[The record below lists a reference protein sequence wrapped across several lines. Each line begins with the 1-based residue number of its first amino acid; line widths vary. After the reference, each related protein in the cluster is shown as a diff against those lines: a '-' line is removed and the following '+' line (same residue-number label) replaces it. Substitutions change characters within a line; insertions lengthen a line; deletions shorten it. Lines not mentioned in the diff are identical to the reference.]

1 MNFWL
6 CSATSGLE
14 QLLNS
19 AYGYVAAVILGACS
33 AWYVQ
38 GLRWDNDVAG
48 RDIIAATAIAE
59 NVGAVNQHLI
69 ASRAQTEAIRATF
82 IEYKAGK
89 ENETSALERA
99 VADGTKRLR
108 IKATCPAAVRTDGT
122 VPGGAGEGT
131 AELTAEAGRAY
142 WDLRRGLDRQYAE
155 LQFCRS
161 ELRKRSAVHLP
172 AD

>member
-1 MNFWL
+1 M
-6 CSATSGLE
+6 
-14 QLLNS
+14 NS
-19 AYGYVAAVILGACS
+19 AYGYALAFVIGAS
-33 AWYVQ
+33 GSWYVQ
-38 GLRWDNDVAG
+38 GLRWDNNVADIQHDADVA
-48 RDIIAATAIAE
+48 IAA
-59 NVGAVNQHLI
+59 NVDAVNQQLI

-108 IKATCPAAVRTDGT
+108 VKASCPAVPADGT
-122 VPGGAGEGT
+122 VPGGAVSGT

-161 ELRKRSAVHLP
+161 ELRKRSVK
-172 AD
+172 

>member
-1 MNFWL
+1 M
-6 CSATSGLE
+6 
-14 QLLNS
+14 NS
-19 AYGYVAAVILGACS
+19 AYGYVAAFLIGASS

-38 GLRWDNDVAG
+38 GLRWDNDVQ
-48 RDIIAATAIAE
+48 AAEVVTAQAISA
-59 NVGAVNQHLI
+59 NVDAVNQQLI

-108 IKATCPAAVRTDGT
+108 VKASCPAVRADGT
-122 VPGGAGEGT
+122 ISGGAVSGT
-131 AELTAEAGRAY
+131 AELDASVRSDYFE
-142 WDLRRGLDRQYAE
+142 LKRGLDRQYAE

-161 ELRKRSAVHLP
+161 ELRKRSSN
-172 AD
+172 

>member
-1 MNFWL
+1 MNPAYSYALAFL
-6 CSATSGLE
+6 IGASG
-14 QLLNS
+14 
-19 AYGYVAAVILGACS
+19 

-38 GLRWDNDVAG
+38 GLRWDNNVADIQHDNDVA
-48 RDIIAATAIAE
+48 IAA
-59 NVGAVNQHLI
+59 NVDAVNQQLI

-108 IKATCPAAVRTDGT
+108 VKASCPAVRADGT
-122 VPGGAGEGT
+122 VPGGAVSGT
-131 AELTAEAGRAY
+131 AELDASVRSDYFE
-142 WDLRRGLDRQYAE
+142 LKRGLDRQYAE

-161 ELRKRSAVHLP
+161 ELKKRSAP
-172 AD
+172 ASAK

>member
-1 MNFWL
+1 MMP
-6 CSATSGLE
+6 G
-14 QLLNS
+14 
-19 AYGYVAAVILGACS
+19 YGYVTAFLIGAGA

-38 GLRWDNDVAG
+38 GLRWENDVASILH
-48 RDIIAATAIAE
+48 DTDVAIAA
-59 NVGAVNQHLI
+59 NVDAVNQQLI

-108 IKATCPAAVRTDGT
+108 VKASCPAMHADGT
-122 VPGGAGEGT
+122 VSGGAVSGT
-131 AELTAEAGRAY
+131 AELDPAVRSDYFLLKKGI
-142 WDLRRGLDRQYAE
+142 DRQFAE

-161 ELRKRSAVHLP
+161 ELRKRSAK
-172 AD
+172 

>member
-1 MNFWL
+1 MVFKPL
-6 CSATSGLE
+6 
-14 QLLNS
+14 
-19 AYGYVAAVILGACS
+19 YGYALCLLVGAGS

-38 GLRWDNDVAG
+38 GLRWETDVQQ
-48 RDIIAATAIAE
+48 RDLATATAISA
-59 NVGAVNQHLI
+59 NVDAVNQQLI
-69 ASRAQTEAIRATF
+69 ASHAQTEAIRATF

-108 IKATCPAAVRTDGT
+108 IKASCPAVRADGT
-122 VPGGAGEGT
+122 LPGGTVSGT

-142 WDLRRGLDRQYAE
+142 WDLRRGLDRQFAE

-161 ELRKRSAVHLP
+161 ELRKRSAK
-172 AD
+172 

>member
-1 MNFWL
+1 M
-6 CSATSGLE
+6 
-14 QLLNS
+14 NS
-19 AYGYVAAVILGACS
+19 AYGYALAVIIGAS
-33 AWYVQ
+33 GAWYVQ
-38 GLRWDNDVAG
+38 GLRWDNNVADIQHDTDVA
-48 RDIIAATAIAE
+48 IAA
-59 NVGAVNQHLI
+59 NVDAVNQQLI

-108 IKATCPAAVRTDGT
+108 VKASCPTVRTDGT
-122 VPGGAGEGT
+122 VPGGAVSGT

-161 ELRKRSAVHLP
+161 ELRKRSAK
-172 AD
+172 

>member
-1 MNFWL
+1 MTF
-6 CSATSGLE
+6 SG
-14 QLLNS
+14 
-19 AYGYVAAVILGACS
+19 YGYVAAFLIGAAGS
-33 AWYVQ
+33 WYVQ
-38 GLRWDNDVAG
+38 GLRWETDVQAA
-48 RDIIAATAIAE
+48 DLVTATAISA
-59 NVGAVNQHLI
+59 NVDAVNQQLI
-69 ASRAQTEAIRATF
+69 ASRTQTEAIRTTF

-108 IKATCPAAVRTDGT
+108 VKASCPAVRADGT
-122 VPGGAGEGT
+122 IPGGAGSGT

-161 ELRKRSAVHLP
+161 ELRKRSAL
-172 AD
+172 

>member
-1 MNFWL
+1 MVF
-6 CSATSGLE
+6 
-14 QLLNS
+14 NS
-19 AYGYVAAVILGACS
+19 AYGYVAAFLIGASS

-38 GLRWDNDVAG
+38 GLRWDNDVQ
-48 RDIIAATAIAE
+48 AAEVVTAQAISA
-59 NVGAVNQHLI
+59 NVDAVNQQLI

-108 IKATCPAAVRTDGT
+108 IKASCPTVRADGT
-122 VPGGAGEGT
+122 LSGGAVSGT
-131 AELTAEAGRAY
+131 AELDASVRSDYFE
-142 WDLRRGLDRQYAE
+142 LKRGIDRQYAE

-161 ELRKRSAVHLP
+161 ELRKRSAKP
-172 AD
+172 

>member
-1 MNFWL
+1 MIP
-6 CSATSGLE
+6 G
-14 QLLNS
+14 
-19 AYGYVAAVILGACS
+19 YGYVAAAILGACS

-48 RDIIAATAIAE
+48 RDIISATAIAE
-59 NVGAVNQHLI
+59 NVDAVNQQLI

-89 ENETSALERA
+89 ENETNRLERA

-108 IKATCPAAVRTDGT
+108 IKASCPSVRTDGT
-122 VPGGAGEGT
+122 VPGGTVSGT
-131 AELTAEAGRAY
+131 AELEPAARSDY
-142 WDLRRGLDRQYAE
+142 FLLKKGLDRQFAE

-161 ELRKRSAVHLP
+161 ELRKRSNQ
-172 AD
+172 

>member
-1 MNFWL
+1 
-6 CSATSGLE
+6 
-14 QLLNS
+14 LNS
-19 AYGYVAAVILGACS
+19 AYGYALALLVGAGS

-38 GLRWDNDVAG
+38 GLRWETDVQE
-48 RDIIAATAIAE
+48 RDLATATAISA
-59 NVGAVNQHLI
+59 NVDAVNQQLI

-99 VADGTKRLR
+99 VADGSKRLR
-108 IKATCPAAVRTDGT
+108 IKASCPAVRADGT
-122 VPGGAGEGT
+122 VSGGAVSGT
-131 AELTAEAGRAY
+131 AELEPAARQDY

-161 ELRKRSAVHLP
+161 ELRKRSAKQ
-172 AD
+172 

>member
-1 MNFWL
+1 M
-6 CSATSGLE
+6 
-14 QLLNS
+14 NS
-19 AYGYVAAVILGACS
+19 AYGYALALLIGAGG

-38 GLRWDNDVAG
+38 GLRWETDVQE
-48 RDIIAATAIAE
+48 RDLATATAIST
-59 NVGAVNQHLI
+59 NVDAVNQQLI
-69 ASRAQTEAIRATF
+69 ASRAQTEAIRQTF

-108 IKATCPAAVRTDGT
+108 IKASCPAVRADGT
-122 VPGGAGEGT
+122 VSSGAVSGT

-142 WDLRRGLDRQYAE
+142 WDLRRGLDRQFAE

-161 ELRKRSAVHLP
+161 ELRKRSAK
-172 AD
+172 

>member
-1 MNFWL
+1 MI
-6 CSATSGLE
+6 SG
-14 QLLNS
+14 
-19 AYGYVAAVILGACS
+19 YGYVAAAIIGACS

-48 RDIIAATAIAE
+48 RDIISATAIAE
-59 NVGAVNQHLI
+59 NVDAVNQHLI

-108 IKATCPAAVRTDGT
+108 IKASCPAVRAYGAI
-122 VPGGAGEGT
+122 PGGAGGGT

-142 WDLRRGLDRQYAE
+142 WDLRRGLDRQFAE

-161 ELRKRSAVHLP
+161 ELRKRSASK
-172 AD
+172 